1 MKIAIS
7 SAMSPFHE
15 RMGELTW
22 NVVKSTKKILQELS
36 IAHIQSLANRN
47 PGRDGRVKL
56 FAGCE
61 DYTSCS
67 GLGT

>member
-1 MKIAIS
+1 
-7 SAMSPFHE
+7 
-15 RMGELTW
+15 MGELTW
-22 NVVKSTKKILQELS
+22 NVGKSTKKILQELS
-36 IAHIQSLANRN
+36 IALIQSLDFRN
-47 PGRDGRVKL
+47 PGKDGRVKL